1 MAAYRVEPPVAP
13 MRDHCLFRDSAIFT
27 YYRTHSIL
35 VIMLTIVAKSE
46 SLKMSRGGE
55 KGKRHLSEMH
65 SLLRNIGNHKMY
77 LPDRGR
83 RKYVYVGNI
92 IDFVMS
98 IFLLFLFILFFLSF
112 KFCSIYFNWN
122 FK

>member
-35 VIMLTIVAKSE
+35 AIMLTIVAKSE
-46 SLKMSRGGE
+46 SLKMSGE
-55 KGKRHLSEMH
+55 GKRHLSERH

-77 LPDRGR
+77 LSDMG
-83 RKYVYVGNI
+83 KNT
-92 IDFVMS
+92 
-98 IFLLFLFILFFLSF
+98 
-112 KFCSIYFNWN
+112 
-122 FK
+122 